1 MAAITSNGSISGFEQ
16 RRLPGHGIEI
26 DALVGGSGPPLLL
39 LHGYPMTRVT
49 WRPVAPALS
58 EHYTVVIP
66 DLRGYGRSDKPEGD
80 ARHELYSKR
89 TMALD
94 QLATMRALGFERFA
108 VAGHDRG
115 ARVAYRLALDHP
127 DAVASIVILDIVP
140 TAEVWRAANASAAM
154 RAFNLYLLAQRRPL
168 PETLI
173 GASPEFYVRH
183 LLADWAAPG
192 FAFDPANM
200 ADYIECF
207 SDPSSIHG
215 ACEDYRAGWTRDRE
229 MDEADRGKRKI
240 RAPLLVLW
248 GKEYSVAEAQPLAT
262 WREWADEVCGRE
274 LPGGHFQSE
283 EAPAETIRAVLD
295 FLSATRLRGAD
306 RSTASW

>member
-1 MAAITSNGSISGFEQ
+1 MSDGLISGFAR

-39 LHGYPMTRVT
+39 LHGYPMTRVA

-58 EHYTVVIP
+58 KRFTVVIP

-80 ARHELYSKR
+80 PRHELYSKR

-94 QLATMRALGFERFA
+94 QIATMRALGFARFA

-127 DAVASIVILDIVP
+127 DTVSRIVILDIVP
-140 TAEVWRAANASAAM
+140 TAEVWRATNASSAM
-154 RAFNLYLLAQRRPL
+154 RSVNWYLLAQPRPL
-168 PETLI
+168 PETLL
-173 GASPEFYVRH
+173 GANPEFYVRH
-183 LLADWAAPG
+183 LLADWAAAG

-200 ADYIECF
+200 ADYIECC
-207 SDPSSIHG
+207 SDPARIHG

-240 RAPLLVLW
+240 RVPLLVLW
-248 GKEYSVAEAQPLAT
+248 GKEYSVARAQPLAT
-262 WREWADEVCGRE
+262 WREWADEVSGQE
-274 LPGGHFQSE
+274 LPGGHFQCE
-283 EAPAETIRAVLD
+283 EAPAETIRALLD
-295 FLSATRLRGAD
+295 FLQVTPAPSCDGV
-306 RSTASW
+306 